1 MILTAISSGVVIA
14 PFVSRYVKSADLG
27 VHDIVP
33 STWLKDKGT
42 GVKECYSTLAIS
54 IIVFNMYK
62 MLPNKSRIKRSGK
75 TFLSDVV
82 IFCFVVFCLPF
93 AFFCHFTFCLFAFF
107 TLSTVFV
114 SILQKMFFPIFKI

>member
-42 GVKECYSTLAIS
+42 GVKGCYSTLAIS
-54 IIVFNMYK
+54 IILFNIYK

-82 IFCFVVFCLPF
+82 IFCFVVSVASEMSFLPF
-93 AFFCHFTFCLFAFF
+93 AFLPFSHCRESL
-107 TLSTVFV
+107 
-114 SILQKMFFPIFKI
+114 